1 MSSHGFFWRSY
12 LFPALA
18 LALVLA
24 AWRSYGWQGVL
35 LATLML
41 SFWVLL
47 HFTKILR
54 LLRTAAT
61 RPLGHCRDCRALARA
76 LKRGMPMHRVV
87 QFTHALGL
95 RQDSADPAADHFVWR
110 DPQDWQLEVVL
121 RHGRVS
127 AWTLQPPAE
136 AVSDT
141 AAQS

>member
-1 MSSHGFFWRSY
+1 MRSHWFTWRSW

-18 LALVLA
+18 LTLILA

-47 HFTKILR
+47 HFSKILR

-76 LKRGMPMHRVV
+76 LKRGMPLYRVV

-95 RQDSADPAADHFVWR
+95 RQDSADAAVDRFVWH

-121 RHGRVS
+121 WHGRVS
-127 AWTLQPPAE
+127 EWTLLPPAE
-136 AVSDT
+136 AVPDA